1 MLQVISYY
9 SRRGGLGGVSV
20 VTEKSDFSLTSFL
33 LIRDANADDQVY
45 VVYGLT
51 MPARSLLVLEGER
64 TPPLKHP
71 FN

>member
-45 VVYGLT
+45 TKGD
-51 MPARSLLVLEGER
+51 
-64 TPPLKHP
+64 LK
-71 FN
+71 NDVTNIIQI

>member
-45 VVYGLT
+45 IVGSRGASQLGGL
-51 MPARSLLVLEGER
+51 L
-64 TPPLKHP
+64 
-71 FN
+71 

>member
-45 VVYGLT
+45 PKGD
-51 MPARSLLVLEGER
+51 
-64 TPPLKHP
+64 LKMTSQI
-71 FN
+71 